1 MATEQQRRDVRQEL
15 TDELIKLI
23 ESGTAPWQKPWDAT
37 AAAAAL
43 QLPQNPVTGKPYK
56 GGNSIQLLIAASKMG
71 QGEDPRWCTYK
82 QAQAEGWQVKKG
94 AKAQTIQ
101 YWKWDR
107 EEKRPNPVTG
117 KSETVTVKLEVPSAF
132 YASVF
137 HASQIDGIPAYEA
150 PTVAREEWETVEL
163 AEKIIAQSGARIV
176 HDQLDRAFYSPSTDD
191 IHMPPRAAFSS
202 SLDYYEVLLHEIGH
216 WSGHESRLNR
226 DLSGGFGSASYARE
240 ELRAQL
246 ASLFISAELG
256 VPFNPERHAAYQ
268 GSWISALKDDKNE
281 IYQAASQAHK
291 IAEFVIG
298 LSQSP
303 TQEQAQEAV
312 VNQTPVAEAQVLGYG
327 VPPQK
332 DRVMATQNS
341 EKITYEQTADALSF
355 ISPNTERD
363 EWAKIGMAIKSEFP
377 GEDGFSLFDNWSQSG
392 ESYKASSADSTW
404 KSIKADG
411 GVTIATL
418 LKEAMDGGWKPDDQT
433 QERMSRPVPIPS
445 PERAEAATKEAALKL
460 AKQEQTAAQAAELWE
475 AGTPDVI
482 TPYLD
487 RKGVGSYGL
496 RSMPN
501 GVLLV
506 PLVDEEGKLWNVQR
520 ILTQRPE
527 NADTDKFYLKDGR
540 KSGLFHLIGEITDE
554 RPILFA
560 EGYATGASLHEATG
574 NPVVVTF
581 DSGNL
586 VRVAKLFRGFYSQ
599 KPMVICGDDDVQNTH
614 NAGRAKAIEAGAA
627 INAPVVFPTA
637 DGFTGKDFNDL
648 HDQYGH
654 ETGDKLINALIGQT
668 SPVVEPASASEHEH
682 VATPVEA
689 IAPVD
694 TPLTPEVKQASPK
707 IEPPAVA
714 PDSTD
719 ATAAASSDEKAA
731 PELANSVENEEIT
744 PVVAPTIGG
753 VALFDTVM
761 ARLKEQFLFA
771 EGKFYFRDKKTTLAF
786 IDDGKTFKTEHSSP
800 EVVQAIVA
808 LAQAKG
814 WKQLHL
820 NGTPEF
826 LSRAWIEAS
835 LIGLKVTGYTP
846 EPVDRAK
853 LQERIAVMVKDCI
866 AVPTVALNQAT
877 EANPVRNNEPTPLVA
892 KNQSGEPVMASQIR
906 AELRAKGVTEVAAV
920 ETTIASLSSV
930 LKTPR
935 AYVGVLLEHG
945 PAPYKFNKDDK
956 RKNYYAK
963 LKTNKGEE
971 VIWGV
976 DIERAMQENA
986 PPIGETIL
994 LAYQGS
1000 KPVSVKVDVK
1010 DDKGLVLGQEDI
1022 STNRNEWLAET
1033 IQKLH
1038 EDAQVGVVTPKVET
1052 QPPATGP
1059 SVDEV
1064 SKSKGLEIV
1073 SRAMA
1078 INKVPKNIA
1087 ASSIAA
1093 VADGLQSSNQNMNGQ
1108 HSVKLQK
1115 ITPTPAPQRVTPIR

>member
-23 ESGTAPWQKPWDAT
+23 ETGTAPWQKPWDAT
-37 AAAAAL
+37 AAAAVL
-43 QLPQNPVTGKPYK
+43 QLPQNPFTGKPYK
-56 GGNSIQLLIAASKMG
+56 GGNSIQLLIAASKIG

-82 QAQAEGWQVKKG
+82 QAQAEGWKVKKG

-117 KSETVTVKLEVPSAF
+117 QSETISVKLEAPSAF

-163 AEKIIAQSGARIV
+163 AEKIVAQSGARIV
-176 HDQLDRAFYSPSTDD
+176 HDQLDRAFYSPGADD
-191 IHMPPRAAFSS
+191 IHMPPRAAFAS
-202 SLDYYEVLLHEIGH
+202 SLDYYEVLLHEMGH

-226 DLSGGFGSASYARE
+226 DLSGGFGSALYARE

-268 GSWISALKDDKNE
+268 GSWIAALKDDKNE

-298 LSQSP
+298 WNQSP
-303 TQEQAQEAV
+303 SQDQAQDAV
-312 VNQTPVAEAQVLGYG
+312 VNQAPAAQAPVLGNG

-332 DRVMATQNS
+332 NRVIAIQDF
-341 EKITYEQTADALSF
+341 EKITSEQTADALRF
-355 ISPNTERD
+355 ISPNTGRD

-377 GEDGFSLFDNWSQSG
+377 GEDGFSLFDIWSQRG
-392 ESYKASSADSTW
+392 ESYNASSADSTW
-404 KSIKADG
+404 KSIKAHG

-418 LKEAMDGGWKPDDQT
+418 LKEAMDAGWKPDQKT
-433 QERMSRPVPIPS
+433 QERMSRPAPPRS
-445 PERAEAATKEAALKL
+445 PELAEAAAKEAALKL
-460 AKQEQTAAQAAELWE
+460 AKQEQAAAQAVALWK
-475 AGTPDVI
+475 AATPDVI
-482 TPYLD
+482 TLYLE
-487 RKGVGSYGL
+487 RKGIGSYGL
-496 RSMPN
+496 RAMAN

-506 PLVDEEGKLWNVQR
+506 PLVDEDGKLWNVQR
-520 ILTQRPE
+520 ILTQRLE
-527 NADTDKFYLKDGR
+527 NAATDKFYLKDGR

-586 VRVAKLFRGFYSQ
+586 VRIAQVFRGFYPQ
-599 KPMVICGDDDVQNTH
+599 KPMIICGDDDVQNTH

-627 INAPVVFPTA
+627 INATVVFPAA

-648 HDQYGH
+648 RNQYGH
-654 ETGDKLINALIGQT
+654 ETGDKLINALMGLT
-668 SPVVEPASASEHEH
+668 KPVVDHVSESAPE
-682 VATPVEA
+682 AAAPPVETTA
-689 IAPVD
+689 AVDVVSTPKVEQIAPDIESTGVESD
-694 TPLTPEVKQASPK
+694 LT
-707 IEPPAVA
+707 
-714 PDSTD
+714 DST
-719 ATAAASSDEKAA
+719 AHVSSDEQTGND
-731 PELANSVENEEIT
+731 LFNSVENEEIA
-744 PVVAPTIGG
+744 PPVAPTING
-753 VALFDTVM
+753 VSLLDTVM
-761 ARLKEQFLFA
+761 ARLEEKFLFA
-771 EGKFYFRDKKTTLAF
+771 EGKFYFRDNKTTLAF
-786 IDDGKTFKTEHSSP
+786 IDDGKTFKTEHSSF
-800 EVVQAIVA
+800 EIVQAIVA

-820 NGTPEF
+820 TGTPEF

-835 LIGLKVTGYTP
+835 LIGLKVTGHTP

-853 LQERIAVMVKDCI
+853 LQERIAVMVKDGI
-866 AVPTVALNQAT
+866 AVPTVALNKAS
-877 EANPVRNNEPTPLVA
+877 EANPVRNNAPTPLVA
-892 KNQSGEPVMASQIR
+892 KNQSGEPVMVSQIR
-906 AELRAKGVTEVAAV
+906 AELRAKGVEVAAI

-945 PAPYKFNKDDK
+945 PAPYKFNKVDK
-956 RKNYYAK
+956 RNNYYAK

-976 DIERAMQENA
+976 DLERAMQVNA

-1000 KPVSVKVDVK
+1000 RSVSVRVGIQDE
-1010 DDKGLVLGQEDI
+1010 KGIVVGHEEI
-1022 STNRNEWLAET
+1022 STNRNEWMAET
-1033 IQKLH
+1033 IQKLY
-1038 EDAQVGVVTPKVET
+1038 ENAQGRVVTSMVDAQPH
-1052 QPPATGP
+1052 ATG
-1059 SVDEV
+1059 SNVDEV
-1064 SKSKGLEIV
+1064 PKSKGLEIV

-1078 INKVPKNIA
+1078 IKEVPKEIA
-1087 ASSIAA
+1087 TSSVAA
-1093 VADGLQSSNQNMNGQ
+1093 VADDLKSSGQNMSGQ
-1108 HSVKLQK
+1108 HSMKLQK
-1115 ITPTPAPQRVTPIR
+1115 IPSTRAPQRVPPIR